1 MKNNKKYLK
10 NAMKKF
16 ISLFV
21 AGLMSL
27 SLVACGSSSDNTYV
41 YSSEL
46 DIKNLDSS
54 DADDGCYFTA
64 MHAIIDGLMTLDVD
78 GNVVYGIAEDSSVSE
93 DGLTHT
99 YVMKKYM
106 KMMLI

>member
-1 MKNNKKYLK
+1 
-10 NAMKKF
+10 MKKF

-54 DADDGCYFTA
+54 DADDGCSFTA

-78 GNVVYGIAEDSSVSE
+78 GVFVNLKLCHFQWKFQLKI
-93 DGLTHT
+93 
-99 YVMKKYM
+99 
-106 KMMLI
+106 

>member
-1 MKNNKKYLK
+1 
-10 NAMKKF
+10 MKKF

-54 DADDGCYFTA
+54 DADDGCSFTA

-78 GNVVYGIAEDSSVSE
+78 GNVVYGIAGLNRSSRSYAESRKGCHV
-93 DGLTHT
+93 
-99 YVMKKYM
+99 K
-106 KMMLI
+106 

>member
-1 MKNNKKYLK
+1 
-10 NAMKKF
+10 MKKF

-54 DADDGCYFTA
+54 DADGCSFTA

-78 GNVVYGIAEDSSVSE
+78 GNVVCCLWYCRRF
-93 DGLTHT
+93 
-99 YVMKKYM
+99 KCK
-106 KMMLI
+106 